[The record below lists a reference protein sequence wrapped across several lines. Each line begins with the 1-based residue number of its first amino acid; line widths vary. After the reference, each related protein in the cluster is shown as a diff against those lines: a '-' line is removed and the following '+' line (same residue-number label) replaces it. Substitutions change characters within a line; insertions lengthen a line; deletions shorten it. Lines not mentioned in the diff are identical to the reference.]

1 MSSNDTISA
10 VGRSDNVTS
19 VSDAPTSNTTSL
31 PTSQQE
37 GPLPETESHESSVVE
52 CVPGQTLGYMLVR
65 QPNITSVAYI
75 NNPYLIRWDYTGTV
89 SKEPSFVD
97 IYLQQVAPGV
107 RVTWKNQIAKNVTGR
122 YYWWQPKGLLD
133 GKYKVRIVPNG
144 KETFNIKATEQP
156 CFENGEAV
164 PSVSSTFKMFNV
176 KSSDI
181 DSVGTT
187 KFDPT
192 SSAIR
197 HDISTSTM
205 MLWLIILLILVK

>member
-1 MSSNDTISA
+1 MSSNNATIPSISTDS
-10 VGRSDNVTS
+10 GTP
-19 VSDAPTSNTTSL
+19 VSETPSTNTTV
-31 PTSQQE
+31 PITQQE
-37 GPLPETESHESSVVE
+37 GDLPETESHDSTVVE

-89 SKEPSFVD
+89 TKEPSFVD

-122 YYWWQPKGLLD
+122 FYWWQPKGLLD

-144 KETFNIKATEQP
+144 KETFNIKASEQP

-164 PSVSSTFKMFNV
+164 PSVSSTFKMFNIRT
-176 KSSDI
+176 SDI
-181 DSVGTT
+181 EAVGTSR
-187 KFDPT
+187 FDPT
-192 SSAIR
+192 SSATR
-197 HDISTSTM
+197 YDITSSHLT
-205 MLWLIILLILVK
+205 LWLVILLLLFK